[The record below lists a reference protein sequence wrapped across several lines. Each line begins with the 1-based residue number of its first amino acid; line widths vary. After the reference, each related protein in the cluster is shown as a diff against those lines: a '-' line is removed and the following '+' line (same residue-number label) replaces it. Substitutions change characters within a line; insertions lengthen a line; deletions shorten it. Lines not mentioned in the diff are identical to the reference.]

1 MLLIAALAMLSSV
14 ITGMLS
20 FVALLA
26 PLPFLG
32 FKTRERAAL
41 IWAVSMVTLWMGW
54 ILWGYA
60 VVESTFSGF

>member
-1 MLLIAALAMLSSV
+1 MILIAALAMLSSV
-14 ITGMLS
+14 ITGVLS

-41 IWAVSMVTLWMGW
+41 IWGVSLAMLWMGW
-54 ILWGYA
+54 ILFSYEF
-60 VVESTFSGF
+60 VESTF